1 MKIENTLLGY
11 QVPMTGLI
19 AISYRSLIL
28 LLPSPIF
35 FEIFQTEGGSDFSH
49 KKGGGDKQGGT
60 LSLISILTNPF
71 QSYLSLSK
79 WWCVFC
85 LFTPSVSIPCVS
97 WKCRSLTESNQH
109 MTSTSQ
115 SFLKNK
121 DFVEHCNINF
131 DISKLLIQYNIY
143 LYIYVSLLAL
153 CVLSV
158 FIFV

>member
-11 QVPMTGLI
+11 QVPMTSLI
-19 AISYRSLIL
+19 ALSYRSLI
-28 LLPSPIF
+28 PRPPH
-35 FEIFQTEGGSDFSH
+35 QTEGGSDFPH
-49 KKGGGDKQGGT
+49 IKGGGDKQGGT

-85 LFTPSVSIPCVS
+85 LFTPSLSIRCVS
-97 WKCRSLTESNQH
+97 WKYRSLTESNQH

-131 DISKLLIQYNIY
+131 DISKLSIQYNIY

-153 CVLSV
+153 CVLRV